1 MFEKWSK
8 MSKSIGDLMT
18 ERKRGKKVDGA
29 LKSFELFPRTLKNPL
44 RVSHNLNPL
53 TIRGGVGGQFL

>member
-1 MFEKWSK
+1 MVKNVKKHWRFDDGAKK
-8 MSKSIGDLMT
+8 
-18 ERKRGKKVDGA
+18 GKKVDGA